1 MKVIRIEISTRE
13 KDESILFEQSTENKN
28 QYIAEENQIT
38 IEVETDAETGGRRSR
53 ILICNP
59 DYEEY
64 QQEILGLFENKYEEL
79 QRTQQENYESGFE
92 NIEEEEEAT
101 IKSPYNPNLITV
113 APAKFS
119 LKEIVGMID
128 GEEGEEPDLD
138 LAPDFQRDYVWDN
151 TRKSRLIESILLN
164 IPLPVFYLARDKN
177 GKIQVVDGVQ
187 RLTTIYKFFKNEFKL
202 NHLEYLEDE
211 CGGRY
216 FKKNNVSDDKNLQPK
231 LVRALRQY
239 QIDCN
244 IIEPSTPENVKLDI
258 FKRLNTGGKSLN
270 KQEVRHAFMKK
281 DVRNFVR
288 ELVTTPEFECATD
301 GSINDKRMMAQ
312 ELVLRYIGFY
322 SLYIDD
328 FMQVEYSTKMDEFLD
343 NVAVTLNCCKNI
355 PYNDIREH
363 FRKAMIN
370 ASIMFD
376 RRAFRKIE
384 FTIEGEISQKKN
396 PINKSLFIAFAVL
409 LSGYSCEAVEKRG
422 NVSREF
428 AEYLSE
434 DGEFYYSISHNT
446 NYQLRET
453 AIVKVQKFLTGL
465 YGEGKIHA

>member
-28 QYIAEENQIT
+28 QYTAEKNQIT

-59 DYEEY
+59 NYEEY

-202 NHLEYLEDE
+202 NHLEYLEEE

-281 DVRNFVR
+281 EIRDFVR
-288 ELVTTPEFECATD
+288 ELVAAPEFECATD
-301 GSINDKRMMAQ
+301 RSINDKRMMAQ

-322 SLYIDD
+322 SLYIDG
-328 FMQVEYSTKMDEFLD
+328 FMQADYSTKMDEFLD
-343 NVAVTLNCCKNI
+343 NVAVTLNCCKKI

-370 ASIMFD
+370 ACIMFD
-376 RRAFRKIE
+376 SRAFRKIE
-384 FTIEGEISQKKN
+384 ITKEGKISEKKN

-409 LSGYSCEAVEKRG
+409 LSGYTSETVEKKG
-422 NVSREF
+422 NVSKEF
-428 AEYLSE
+428 AEYLRE

-453 AIVKVQKFLTGL
+453 AIVKVQRFLTEL
-465 YGEGKIHA
+465 YGEGEIHA